1 MKCDCLR
8 RCLQSC
14 PQPKHVHLATAVV
27 DGVLTTPDEVYVLQA
42 LVETLEDKVAKANV
56 EKESWRS
63 KHIQLHEE
71 KIAAENSVEAHNTR
85 ANRLQKQ
92 VSGKQRQGYQ
102 VRAGTPCMA
111 NPIQPYLI

>member
-1 MKCDCLR
+1 M
-8 RCLQSC
+8 
-14 PQPKHVHLATAVV
+14 V

-63 KHIQLHEE
+63 KHAQLHEE
-71 KIAAENSVEAHNTR
+71 KISAENSVEAHSTR

-102 VRAGTPCMA
+102 ARAGTACIA
-111 NPIQPYLI
+111 DPIQTYLI